1 MPSIDRCF
9 ISDKVRN
16 TFKVQYWQALKVKI
30 FIQVNLAGGVKL
42 WYNYTILVN
51 KNTGAS
57 AALLLR
63 FLIQIAR
70 GTKCLIELK

>member
-1 MPSIDRCF
+1 MVKYFKYKIIDITPLASYGSKNYF
-9 ISDKVRN
+9 SK
-16 TFKVQYWQALKVKI
+16 K
-30 FIQVNLAGGVKL
+30 NLPGGVKL